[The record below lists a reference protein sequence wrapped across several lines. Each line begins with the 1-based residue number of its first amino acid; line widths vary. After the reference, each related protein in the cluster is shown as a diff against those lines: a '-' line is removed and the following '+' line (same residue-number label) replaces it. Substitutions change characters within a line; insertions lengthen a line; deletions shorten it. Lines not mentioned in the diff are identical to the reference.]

1 MNNNPTRIMKEVP
14 PEWDNLMYIA
24 ERLEFGELRIVVKNG
39 KPVRIESGIKQI
51 NLDVPSQDMKE
62 QLKITPLL

>member
-1 MNNNPTRIMKEVP
+1 MNNNSTRIMKEVP

-24 ERLEFGELRIVVKNG
+24 ARLEFGELRIVVKNG

-51 NLDVPSQDMKE
+51 NLDVPSQDMKD

>member
-1 MNNNPTRIMKEVP
+1 MKEVP

-24 ERLEFGELRIVVKNG
+24 ARLEFGELRIVVKNG

-51 NLDVPSQDMKE
+51 NLDVPSQDMKD